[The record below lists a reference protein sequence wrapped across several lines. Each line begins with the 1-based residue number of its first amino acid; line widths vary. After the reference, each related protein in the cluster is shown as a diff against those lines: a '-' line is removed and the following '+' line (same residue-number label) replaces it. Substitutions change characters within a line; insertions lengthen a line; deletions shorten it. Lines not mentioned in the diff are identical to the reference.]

1 MSLIVSCLLNKNMNF
16 KSIQSYLANRQLYTS
31 ANNNNNLEKKIREI
45 DQVYT
50 KGKNGYKGYLL
61 TRRVI
66 FVVLLSSMHK
76 KIHLR
81 VHITDRTKE
90 NKSSF
95 AWVRLYNNRTR
106 QK

>member
-1 MSLIVSCLLNKNMNF
+1 MNF

-31 ANNNNNLEKKIREI
+31 ANNNNNNLEKKIRAI

-50 KGKNGYKGYLL
+50 KGKNGYRGYLL
-61 TRRVI
+61 THWVI

-81 VHITDRTKE
+81 VHITDRIFFHIGKI
-90 NKSSF
+90 
-95 AWVRLYNNRTR
+95 V
-106 QK
+106 